1 MTRVPLSELPSTI
14 RQEPSALCKSSSDEL
29 SERRVSVSKA
39 LASSVKHEGDA
50 ISRISCPRS
59 FSVVPQSC
67 PWSCFAY
74 GAFFCE
80 PSEAYGAAASGIGLG
95 TAERRGIPERPFIAS
110 AHGCNQKPAKPS
122 GLLYGMATLVTSSS
136 DPSGLV
142 AYPTSFEAFP

>member
-14 RQEPSALCKSSSDEL
+14 RQEPSALCKSLSDEL
-29 SERRVSVSKA
+29 SGCGVSVSKA

-59 FSVVPQSC
+59 FSVVPQCC

-80 PSEAYGAAASGIGLG
+80 PSEAHRWRCGRFWDRDRCSGAACRPGA
-95 TAERRGIPERPFIAS
+95 AVRRIH
-110 AHGCNQKPAKPS
+110 HGGNQKPAKPS
-122 GLLYGMATLVTSSS
+122 GLL
-136 DPSGLV
+136 
-142 AYPTSFEAFP
+142 

>member
-14 RQEPSALCKSSSDEL
+14 RQQPSALCKSLSDEL
-29 SERRVSVSKA
+29 SERRASVSKA

-74 GAFFCE
+74 GALFCE
-80 PSEAYGAAASGIGLG
+80 PSEAYVGRCGRFWDRARCSRAAWYPKAAVHRI
-95 TAERRGIPERPFIAS
+95 RPWGQS
-110 AHGCNQKPAKPS
+110 KTRQ
-122 GLLYGMATLVTSSS
+122 TLRAVVGDGNTGDLFSRS
-136 DPSGLV
+136 V
-142 AYPTSFEAFP
+142 